1 MKKEITEV
9 VYSLHFTEAEF
20 KKFAKIS
27 DKRNEDLSFFDD
39 ELLSIE
45 NVTGVTSFAWY
56 QHSIHIQIQAENGQG
71 FSNTAQSCY
80 SKLKNLIG

>member
-1 MKKEITEV
+1 MTKEITEV

-20 KKFAKIS
+20 KKFSKIAE
-27 DKRNEDLSFFDD
+27 KKNETLDFYND
-39 ELLSIE
+39 ELLKIK
-45 NVTGVTSFAWY
+45 NVTGVTSFAWC